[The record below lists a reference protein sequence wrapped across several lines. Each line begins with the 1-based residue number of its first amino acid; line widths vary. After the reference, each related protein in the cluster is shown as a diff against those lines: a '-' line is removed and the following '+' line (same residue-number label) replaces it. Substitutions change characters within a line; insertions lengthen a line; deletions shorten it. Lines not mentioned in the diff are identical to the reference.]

1 MWEIATLKAHIDEIG
16 TLNAQKM
23 DEIATLNDEIGT
35 LKAQLAEVIQVQ
47 GVAAAEEAARA
58 VDKEEVEAL
67 CVCVCVCV
75 CVVCMYVCMY
85 VYTCCVLIK
94 PPIPYITSSRLCLL
108 RVFAS

>member
-35 LKAQLAEVIQVQ
+35 LKAQLVEVIQVQ

-75 CVVCMYVCMY
+75 LYVCMY

-94 PPIPYITSSRLCLL
+94 PPIPYITSSPLCLL

>member
-35 LKAQLAEVIQVQ
+35 LKAQLVEVIQVQ

-67 CVCVCVCV
+67 CVCVCVC
-75 CVVCMYVCMY
+75 CMYVCMY
-85 VYTCCVLIK
+85 VCIYM
-94 PPIPYITSSRLCLL
+94 L
-108 RVFAS
+108 RPN